1 MPLPVTATTAAA
13 VALITVFLSFRIV
26 RLRRSRRI
34 GLGDG
39 GDTTLRRAIRGHANL
54 AEHAPLAVIL
64 IGICELQGTP
74 PWLLSSLGLALVI
87 GRVLH
92 PWGLAGSSG
101 ISFGRT
107 AGTALTWLVL
117 MTGAVIALG
126 GALR

>member
-1 MPLPVTATTAAA
+1 MPLPVTASTAAA
-13 VALITVFLSFRIV
+13 VALIIVFLSFRIV

-39 GDTTLRRAIRGHANL
+39 GDTTLSRAIRGHANL

-64 IGICELQGTP
+64 IGICEFQGTP
-74 PWLLSSLGLALVI
+74 LWLLSCLGLTLVI
-87 GRVLH
+87 GRLLH
-92 PWGLAGSSG
+92 PWGLASSSG

-107 AGTALTWLVL
+107 AGTTLTWIVL
-117 MTGAVIALG
+117 IAGAVIALG

>member
-1 MPLPVTATTAAA
+1 MPLPVTASTAAA
-13 VALITVFLSFRIV
+13 VALIIVFLSFRIV

-39 GDTTLRRAIRGHANL
+39 GDTTLSRAIRGHANL

-64 IGICELQGTP
+64 IGICEFQGTP
-74 PWLLSSLGLALVI
+74 LWLLSCLGLTLVI
-87 GRVLH
+87 GRL
-92 PWGLAGSSG
+92 LASSSG

-107 AGTALTWLVL
+107 AGTTLTWIVL
-117 MTGAVIALG
+117 IAGAVIALG